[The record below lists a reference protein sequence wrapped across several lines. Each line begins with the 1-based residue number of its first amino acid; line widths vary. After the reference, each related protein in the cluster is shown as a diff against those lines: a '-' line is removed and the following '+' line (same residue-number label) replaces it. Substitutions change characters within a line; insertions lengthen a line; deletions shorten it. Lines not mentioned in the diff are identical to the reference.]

1 MDRSKIGGEIFWQKL
16 SFLFYIFLIVLLTGV
31 LIIPFFVKGFNFSK
45 IIIGLAIVGFL
56 PVFWSV
62 IKGFLQ
68 KKLTIDALAG
78 LALVISFIEGEWHSA
93 VFICLM
99 LAWAKIF
106 YLWTAAKEKKIIDR
120 LLKFRPE
127 IIKIKVG
134 NKIKEISISDIKKG
148 DQVVIES
155 GGFIPVDGVVISGQ
169 AEVNE
174 AMLTG
179 ESELK
184 AKKIGD
190 TVLSSTVNESGSLLV
205 LAEKVGKESFFE
217 KTLELVESASRKKGK
232 TERIA
237 DKFAFW
243 YVILV
248 FVSAGIIFFFFRN
261 FGLVLS
267 VLLVTCADDIAVAVP
282 LSFTI
287 ALSIAAKGGVLIK
300 GSDALEKIPKIKFFI
315 TDKTGTLTYGRP
327 KVRDIIIFNGITE
340 KDFLEK
346 VGFTVL
352 NSHHPVSMA
361 ITEFLRGEKI
371 GEVAAPDKFLE
382 FIGAGLEAEKDGNK
396 VLVGKLSFLQEK
408 GISISGSQ
416 ATEINQEI
424 EKGLSVMIVAVN
436 GEIAGVIVYEDE
448 VRPFSLKL
456 IEETKKM
463 GVRSWVLLTGDN
475 ERVAKKI
482 SDQLGISNYHANL
495 KPEEKLRYIENFKI
509 NNSGISAMIGDG
521 VNDVASLS
529 MVDVSFSMAKIG
541 TDAAIEAS
549 DVALLNDKLERIPE
563 TMFLANKTMQTVRQH
578 FLLWAILNIIGL
590 VLVFIGVLHPIQAA
604 AYNFIT
610 DFIPILNA
618 LRLTRVDMRVGNNEK
633 TA

>member
-1 MDRSKIGGEIFWQKL
+1 MRTEKRNNGKTLWQKVPL
-16 SFLFYIFLIVLLTGV
+16 LFYVFLIFSLTGV
-31 LIIPFFVKGFNFSK
+31 LIVPFFVKSFDFSQ
-45 IIIGLAIVGFL
+45 ITIGLAFAGFL

-62 IKGFLQ
+62 IKGFFQ

-106 YLWTAAKEKKIIDR
+106 YLWTEAKEKKIIGR
-120 LLKFRPE
+120 LLKNRPE
-127 IIKIKVG
+127 KIKV
-134 NKIKEISISDIKKG
+134 KIGEFVGEISIVDVKKG
-148 DQVVIES
+148 DEVVIES
-155 GGFIPVDGVVISGQ
+155 GEFIPVDGVVISGQ

-184 AKKIGD
+184 AKKVGD
-190 TVLSSTVNESGSLLV
+190 MVLSSTINESGSLLV
-205 LAEKVGKESFFE
+205 RAEKVGKESLFE

-248 FVSAGIIFFFFRN
+248 FVSAGTIFAISRN

-287 ALSIAAKGGVLIK
+287 ALSMAAKLGVLIK
-300 GSDALEKIPKIKFFI
+300 GSDTLEKLPKIKFFI
-315 TDKTGTLTYGRP
+315 TDKTGTLTYGKP
-327 KVRDIIIFNGITE
+327 KVKDIIIFNGFSE
-340 KDFLEK
+340 KEFLEK
-346 VGFTVL
+346 IGFAVA
-352 NSHHPVSMA
+352 NSHHPVSEA
-361 ITEFLRGEKI
+361 IVKFLKGEKAL
-371 GEVAAPDKFLE
+371 GVFSPDKFLE
-382 FIGAGLEAEKDGNK
+382 FSGAGIEAQRKGDK
-396 VLVGKLSFLQEK
+396 VLVGKLIFLQEK
-408 GISISGSQ
+408 GVSLSGQQ
-416 ATEINQEI
+416 AIEINQEI
-424 EKGLSVMIVAVN
+424 EKGLSIMAVAIN
-436 GEIAGVIVYEDE
+436 GVISGVVVYEDE
-448 VRPFSLKL
+448 VRSSSLKL
-456 IEETKKM
+456 VEKTKEM
-463 GVRSWVLLTGDN
+463 GVDSWVVLTGDN

-482 SDQLGISNYHANL
+482 SDQLGISNFQANL
-495 KPEEKLRYIENFKI
+495 MPEEKLRYIENFKI
-509 NNSGISAMIGDG
+509 NNEGIVAMIGDG
-521 VNDVASLS
+521 INDVASLS

-549 DVALLNDKLERIPE
+549 DIALLNDKLERIPE
-563 TMFLANKTMQTVRQH
+563 TMALAKRTMQIINQH
-578 FLLWAILNIIGL
+578 FFLWAVLNILGL
-590 VLVFIGVLHPIQAA
+590 VLVFTGVFHPTQAA

-610 DFIPILNA
+610 DFIPIFNA
-618 LRLTRVDMRVGNNEK
+618 LRLTNRV
-633 TA
+633 